1 MAKRINKE
9 KANEILHGTSTNGEP
24 QIDSNNYNHSLSSA
38 LNYYNVKY
46 SNADY
51 KRFALEYAASI
62 GLKLNAGIAEYMF
75 QSIGSVCRLISR
87 GCYIRA
93 EDIQRTLVKLN
104 LIQAEYEKSRTVES
118 LDFKV
123 APVVKKE
130 NLKLISFENKIED
143 DLIQAI
149 LDSKNPLTVEA
160 LISNYV
166 GEEFSKSD
174 TKDII
179 KFIEDKIKYYNTAI
193 VDKKGSDEDLKEA
206 WQHIPS
212 TRLKTAVKSLE
223 SLLEGINKSQVKVVA
238 AKVVSKK
245 EASPIIQVKKVPYL
259 KEYNGINGLHP
270 KDVIGKSVAFIFDT
284 DTRDL
289 IMLKCL
295 AGKFK
300 ASGQSFTNV
309 CDTNSAKK
317 KLRHPEIQLNEFQ
330 GSLEKSKKADEQYFD
345 KIKCKEQKAVG
356 RMSDKRII
364 LCVY

>member
-9 KANEILHGTSTNGEP
+9 KANEILHGTSIQGEP
-24 QIDSNNYNHSLSSA
+24 VIDSNNYNHSLSAA

-62 GLKLNAGIAEYMF
+62 NLKLNAGIPEYMF
-75 QSIGSVCRLISR
+75 QSIGSVCKLILR

-104 LIQAEYEKSRTVES
+104 MIQSEYEKSKTVDV

-130 NLKLISFENKIED
+130 NLKLITFLNKIED
-143 DLIQAI
+143 DMVQGI
-149 LDSKNPLTVEA
+149 LDNKNPVTVES
-160 LISNYV
+160 LISTYV
-166 GEEFSKSD
+166 GEEFTKSE
-174 TKDII
+174 TKEII
-179 KFIEDKIKYYNTAI
+179 KLIDDKTKEYNTAI
-193 VDKKGSDEDLKEA
+193 LDKKGSNDDLKEA

-223 SLLEGINKSQVKVVA
+223 SLLDGINKSQVKVVA
-238 AKVVSKK
+238 AKVATKK
-245 EASPIIQVKKVPYL
+245 DPSPLIQVKNVPYM

-270 KDVIGKSVAFIFDT
+270 KDVVGKSMAFIFDT

-295 AGKFK
+295 SGKLK

-309 CDTNSAKK
+309 CDSNSAKK

-330 GSLEKSKKADEQYFD
+330 SSLEKSRKADEQYFD
-345 KIKCKEQKAVG
+345 KVKCKEQKAVG